1 VARIVQ
7 ELVVCDMREANKC
20 AGKDVESWSVR
31 APDGN
36 GATLDLCVDCSA
48 VLRAL
53 IAKAAPG
60 REIRPRTAR
69 TRVQMHQVTAIDPA
83 LLPED
88 MR

>member
-7 ELVVCDMREANKC
+7 ELVVCDMRASGC
-20 AGKDVESWSVR
+20 AGQGVATWSVR
-31 APDGN
+31 GPDGQ
-36 GATLDLCVDCSA
+36 GATLDLCEDCSE
-48 VLRAL
+48 VLKAL

-69 TRVQMHQVTAIDPA
+69 TRVQMHQRAAIDPA

-88 MR
+88 LR